1 MAQKYN
7 PGDTAFIVESARF
20 IREGTVIRKIG
31 SLYVFGFSDC
41 NGGVKVRED
50 RLYPSQ
56 KEAESSL
63 YKNRYVKY
71 RSPWV

>member
-1 MAQKYN
+1 MTQKYN
-7 PGDTAFIVESARF
+7 PGDTAFVVESARF

-31 SLYVFGFSDC
+31 SLYVFRFSDS

-56 KEAESSL
+56 KEAEFSL